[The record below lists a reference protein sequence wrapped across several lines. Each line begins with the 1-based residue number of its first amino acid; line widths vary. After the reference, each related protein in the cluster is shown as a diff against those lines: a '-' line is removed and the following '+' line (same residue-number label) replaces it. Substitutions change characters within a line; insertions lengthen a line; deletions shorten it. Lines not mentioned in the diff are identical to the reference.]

1 VEKLI
6 NLFIFLMSFQVGI
19 VGLPNV
25 GKSTLFKALT
35 RKAVTIENY
44 PFATIDPN
52 VGVVEVPD
60 ERLAKL
66 TAMSQSKK
74 TIPTTIEF
82 VDIAGLVKNAHQG
95 EGLGNQFL
103 ANIREVDAVVQ
114 VVRDF
119 KDPNIIH
126 VANKVDPL
134 TDVAVINL
142 ELAMAD
148 LATVQKRLQGLR
160 PKLKTGQDK
169 SVAKQITVLEKV
181 ETQLNAGQPVRTLE
195 FHDEDLPIV
204 KELQLLT
211 AKPLLYVVNV
221 DEGGGAVPAGLSP
234 AITISAKL
242 EAELADLSIA
252 EASSMLKDLGLQESG
267 LDKLIHA
274 SYKLLNLITFLTTGP
289 DESRAW
295 TVTRGTKAPQ
305 AAGVIHSDFEGA
317 FIRAEII
324 SYQDFIAC
332 NGESKAK
339 EQGKLRVEGKD
350 YVIQDGDV
358 CHFRVGV

>member
-1 VEKLI
+1 
-6 NLFIFLMSFQVGI
+6 MSFQVGI

-35 RKAVTIENY
+35 RKSVLIENY

-66 TAMSQSKK
+66 TNISKSEK
-74 TIPTTIEF
+74 TVPTTIEF

-103 ANIREVDAVVQ
+103 ANIREVDAIVQ
-114 VVRDF
+114 VVRNF

-126 VANKVDPL
+126 VSGTVNPQSDAEVVNV
-134 TDVAVINL
+134 

-148 LATVQKRLQGLR
+148 LSTVEKRLQALK

-169 SVAKQITVLEKV
+169 EIIKQIEILKKLQP
-181 ETQLNAGQPVRTLE
+181 QLNSGLPARLIK
-195 FHDEDLPIV
+195 FADDEQQFL

-211 AKPLLYVVNV
+211 AKPLLYVINT
-221 DEGGGAVPAGLSP
+221 DEATPNIDTNLKP
-234 AITISAKL
+234 NITISAKL
-242 EAELADLSIA
+242 EAELADLTIA
-252 EASSMLKDLGLQESG
+252 EAKVYQQELGLTESG
-267 LDKLIHA
+267 LEKLIRA
-274 SYKLLNLITFLTTGP
+274 SYELLHLITFFTSGP
-289 DESRAW
+289 KESKAW
-295 TVTRGTKAPQ
+295 TVRENTKAPQ
-305 AAGVIHSDFEGA
+305 AAGVIHTDFEKG
-317 FIRAEII
+317 FIRAEVIA
-324 SYQDFIAC
+324 YTDFVALA
-332 NGESKAK
+332 GEAGARES
-339 EQGKLRVEGKD
+339 GKMRLEGKE

-358 CHFRVGV
+358 CHFRFSV

>member
-1 VEKLI
+1 
-6 NLFIFLMSFQVGI
+6 MSFQVGI

-35 RKAVTIENY
+35 RKAVVIENY

-66 TAMSQSKK
+66 TAICSSAK

-103 ANIREVDAVVQ
+103 ANIREVDAIVQ
-114 VVRDF
+114 VVRAF

-126 VANKVDPL
+126 VAGKVEPL
-134 TDVAVINL
+134 SDAEVVNL

-148 LATVQKRLQGLR
+148 LSTVQKRLSNLK

-169 SVAKQITVLEKV
+169 TVVKQIAVLEKTI
-181 ETQLNAGQPVRTLE
+181 EHLNKGQAVRTLE
-195 FHDEDLPIV
+195 LSAEDKTIL

-221 DEGGGAVPAGLSP
+221 DENGNEIPAGLTP

-242 EAELADLSIA
+242 EAELADLSPE
-252 EASSMLKDLGLQESG
+252 EAKNLQNELGLKETG
-267 LDKLIHA
+267 LDKLIQA
-274 SYKLLNLITFLTTGP
+274 AYELLHLITFFTSGP
-289 DESRAW
+289 EESRAW
-295 TVTRGTKAPQ
+295 TIVKGTKAPQ
-305 AAGVIHSDFEGA
+305 AAGVIHTDFEHG
-317 FIRAEII
+317 FIRAEVIA
-324 SYQDFIAC
+324 YQDFINC
-332 NGESKAK
+332 NGEAGAR
-339 EQGKLRVEGKD
+339 EQGKFRLEGKE
-350 YVIQDGDV
+350 YIVQDGDV
-358 CHFRVGV
+358 CHFRFSV

>member
-1 VEKLI
+1 
-6 NLFIFLMSFQVGI
+6 MSFQVGI

-60 ERLAKL
+60 MRLAKL
-66 TAMSQSKK
+66 TAISQSKK

-103 ANIREVDAVVQ
+103 ANIREVDAIVQ
-114 VVRDF
+114 VVRAF
-119 KDPNIIH
+119 KDLNIIH

-134 TDVAVINL
+134 SDAEVVNL

-148 LATVQKRLQGLR
+148 LAVVQKRLQGLR

-169 SVAKQITVLEKV
+169 SVVKQITVLEQV
-181 ETQLNAGQPVRTLE
+181 EKHLNAGQAVRGLE
-195 FHDEDLPIV
+195 FHDEDWPIL

-221 DEGGGAVPAGLSP
+221 DEGSSEIPDGLEP
-234 AITISAKL
+234 AIAMAAKL
-242 EAELADLSIA
+242 EAELADLPVA
-252 EASSMLKDLGLQESG
+252 EARTMLKDLGLQESG

-274 SYKLLNLITFLTTGP
+274 AYKLLNLITFLTSGP
-289 DESRAW
+289 EESRAW

-305 AAGVIHSDFEGA
+305 AAGVIHTDFERG
-317 FIRAEII
+317 FIRAEVI
-324 SYQDFIAC
+324 SYQDFVAAG
-332 NGESKAK
+332 GEAGAR
-339 EQGKLRVEGKD
+339 EHGKLRVEGKD
-350 YVIQDGDV
+350 YVIQDGDI